1 MKRRSIVAAATAS
14 WLPLPRAQAQAP
26 TLQRPARIGWPAS
39 VPITRWPLYAV
50 FTEAMRERGWIEGTH
65 YVVDEAIYDGRSER
79 IAEAVAEVLKRK
91 PDLLIGSGTP
101 PMRALMKATSTI
113 SIVMFAVGDP
123 VEQGFVASLARPGGN
138 VTGVATV
145 GRAMGGKQIELL
157 MQAAPHA
164 RRIGLV
170 FNPDLPPHVTDL
182 PSVEAA
188 ALRQGVLLR
197 PVELR
202 SPEGIDAAV
211 AVLQRERVE
220 AVHILP
226 QPFMNTGG
234 HVARLAE
241 LALQHRWPTALVD
254 VAHVRAGILV
264 SYGWKTEDMVRRLP
278 HYVIRILEGTPPAD
292 LAVEQPTRFYVGLN
306 LKTAKA
312 LGLTLPPSLL
322 LRADEVIQ

>member
-1 MKRRSIVAAATAS
+1 MRRRSVVACATAS
-14 WLPLPRAQAQAP
+14 LFAAPRLLAQP
-26 TLQRPARIGWPAS
+26 RQRPARIGWPGIA
-39 VPITRWPLYAV
+39 PTARGPMYAA

-65 YVVDEAIYDGRSER
+65 YVLDGASYDGHTER
-79 IAEAVAEVLKRK
+79 IAQAVAEIVKRK

-113 SIVMFAVGDP
+113 RIVMFGVGDP
-123 VEQGFVASLARPGGN
+123 VELGFVASLARPGGN
-138 VTGVATV
+138 VTGLAAP
-145 GRAMGGKQIELL
+145 GQAMGGKQIELL

-164 RRIGLV
+164 RRIGLL
-170 FNPDLPPHVTDL
+170 FNPELTIHVSHLPF
-182 PSVEAA
+182 VEAA
-188 ALRQGVLLR
+188 VQRQGVQLR

-202 SPEGIDAAV
+202 SPDGIDAAV
-211 AVLQRERVE
+211 AALQRERVE

-226 QPFMNTGG
+226 QPFLYAGG

-264 SYGWKTEDMVRRLP
+264 SYGWKIEDMVRRLP

-292 LAVEQPTRFYVGLN
+292 LAVEQPTRYYVGLN
-306 LKTAKA
+306 LKTARA
-312 LGLTLPPSLL
+312 LGLTVPQSVLIS
-322 LRADEVIQ
+322 ADEVIQ